1 MERTKKIKITYILFS
16 ITVFVLSLIYANL
29 NQVIPLMD
37 EKNDIIFSKLQFDHS
52 ELVTNLFNGD
62 GFYQFR
68 YGVKYYLAKM
78 PILPLLISGLAL
90 ISKNLYFIY
99 IVKNLILF
107 SILFFSLNFY
117 CEKHSK
123 SYFFFLI
130 YLICIFAIP
139 HNLHVQLN
147 IHFAD
152 TIVACLMPSLFLLLS
167 TENKRK
173 YIYISL
179 ILFFLYLTKTSMFFL
194 CLIIPFIILI
204 LENDKISLK
213 IIPIFAVILS
223 ISVWG
228 SFGYFKTGIFP
239 FGSKILSVSS
249 EGMNIA
255 LNKEFNKYYPKKSVD
270 LIKYEKPNKR
280 YENEWEIYEFYKEKN
295 KIYIR
300 NNLGRYA
307 KDTLIKINFIF
318 FNIHKDAAFP
328 DKNGEYYNPLKISYL
343 INKLFFNLSLII
355 SLFVIIKN
363 ISKISNLKRE
373 IYFLS
378 IVSLN
383 LFPLVVGWATA
394 KHLTG
399 LTIVCIIYSFTFFF
413 NTIKMNKNL

>member
-1 MERTKKIKITYILFS
+1 MERTSKIKITYILFS
-16 ITVFVLSLIYANL
+16 ITVFVLCLIYANL
-29 NQVIPLMD
+29 NQVIFLMD
-37 EKNDIIFSKLQFDHS
+37 ENNDIIFSKLQFDHS
-52 ELVTNLFNGD
+52 ELVTNLFHGD
-62 GFYQFR
+62 GFYQYR

-78 PILPLLISGLAL
+78 PILPLLISGLSS

-99 IVKNLILF
+99 FVKNLILF

-117 CEKHSK
+117 CEKHNK
-123 SYFFFLI
+123 SYIFFLI
-130 YLICIFAIP
+130 FLVSIFAIP

-152 TIVACLMPSLFLLLS
+152 TIVACLLPSLFLILS

-179 ILFFLYLTKTSMFFL
+179 ILFVLYLTKTSMFFL

-213 IIPIFAVILS
+213 ILPIFAVTLS

-228 SFGYFKTGIFP
+228 SFGYLKTGVFP

-270 LIKYEKPNKR
+270 LIKYEKPKKK

-295 KIYIR
+295 KIYIK
-300 NNLGRYA
+300 NNLNRYV

-318 FNIHKDAAFP
+318 FN
-328 DKNGEYYNPLKISYL
+328 
-343 INKLFFNLSLII
+343 
-355 SLFVIIKN
+355 
-363 ISKISNLKRE
+363 
-373 IYFLS
+373 
-378 IVSLN
+378 
-383 LFPLVVGWATA
+383 
-394 KHLTG
+394 G
-399 LTIVCIIYSFTFFF
+399 L
-413 NTIKMNKNL
+413 

>member
-1 MERTKKIKITYILFS
+1 MERKKKIKVTYILFS
-16 ITVFVLSLIYANL
+16 ITIFVLCLIYANL
-29 NQVIPLMD
+29 NQVTLLMD
-37 EKNDIIFSKLQFDHS
+37 ENNDIIFSKLLFDHS
-52 ELVTNLFNGD
+52 ELVTNLFYGD
-62 GFYQFR
+62 GFYLFR
-68 YGVKYYLAKM
+68 HDVKYYLAKM
-78 PILPLLISGLAL
+78 PILPLLISGLSL

-99 IVKNLILF
+99 FVKNLILF

-117 CEKHSK
+117 CEKHNK
-123 SYFFFLI
+123 NYICFLI
-130 YLICIFAIP
+130 FLASIFAIP

-147 IHFAD
+147 ITFAD
-152 TIVACLMPSLFLLLS
+152 TIVACLLPSLFLLLS

-179 ILFFLYLTKTSMFFL
+179 ILFVLYLTKTSMFFL

-204 LENDKISLK
+204 LENDKVSLK
-213 IIPIFAVILS
+213 TLPIFAVILS

-228 SFGYFKTGIFP
+228 SFGYLKTGVFP

-270 LIKYEKPNKR
+270 LIEYEKPNKI
-280 YENEWEIYEFYKEKN
+280 YQNEWEIYEFYKEKN
-295 KIYIR
+295 KIYIK
-300 NNLGRYA
+300 NNLSRYA

-328 DKNGEYYNPLKISYL
+328 DKNGEYYNPLRISYL

-355 SLFVIIKN
+355 SLLVIIKN
-363 ISKISNLKRE
+363 INKIYNIKRE

-383 LFPLVVGWATA
+383 LFPLIVGWATA

-399 LTIVCIIYSFTFFF
+399 LTIVCIIYSLTFFF
-413 NTIKMNKNL
+413 NRVKMNKNL

>member
-16 ITVFVLSLIYANL
+16 ITVFVLCLIYANL
-29 NQVIPLMD
+29 NQVISLMD
-37 EKNDIIFSKLQFDHS
+37 ENNDIIFSKLQFDHS
-52 ELVTNLFNGD
+52 ELVTNLFYGD

-68 YGVKYYLAKM
+68 HGVKYYLAKM

-99 IVKNLILF
+99 FVKNLILF

-123 SYFFFLI
+123 SFLFFLI
-130 YLICIFAIP
+130 YLVSIFAIP

-179 ILFFLYLTKTSMFFL
+179 ILFVLYLTKTSMFFL

-213 IIPIFAVILS
+213 IIPIIAVILS

-249 EGMNIA
+249 EGMNIV

-270 LIKYEKPNKR
+270 LIKYEKPDKR
-280 YENEWEIYEFYKEKN
+280 YENEWEIYQFYKEKN

-300 NNLGRYA
+300 NNLSRYA

-328 DKNGEYYNPLKISYL
+328 NKNGEYYNPLKISYL

-363 ISKISNLKRE
+363 INKIYNIKKE

-378 IVSLN
+378 IISLN

-399 LTIVCIIYSFTFFF
+399 LTVVCIIYSLIFFL